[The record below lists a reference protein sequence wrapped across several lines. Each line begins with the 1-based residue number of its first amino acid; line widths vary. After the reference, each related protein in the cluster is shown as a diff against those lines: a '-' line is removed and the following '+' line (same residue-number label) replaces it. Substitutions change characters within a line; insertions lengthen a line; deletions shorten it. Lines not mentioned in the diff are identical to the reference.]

1 MIIVI
6 LDVVGEVMDTM
17 DIVVD
22 EQAEG
27 EVLTTMLSSGW
38 ISNHMVGNPPIQA
51 EKKYKIYPYTQQIS
65 NWHS

>member
-38 ISNHMVGNPPIQA
+38 ISNHMVRNPPI
-51 EKKYKIYPYTQQIS
+51 
-65 NWHS
+65 

>member
-1 MIIVI
+1 MAMMIIVI

-27 EVLTTMLSSGW
+27 
-38 ISNHMVGNPPIQA
+38 
-51 EKKYKIYPYTQQIS
+51 
-65 NWHS
+65 